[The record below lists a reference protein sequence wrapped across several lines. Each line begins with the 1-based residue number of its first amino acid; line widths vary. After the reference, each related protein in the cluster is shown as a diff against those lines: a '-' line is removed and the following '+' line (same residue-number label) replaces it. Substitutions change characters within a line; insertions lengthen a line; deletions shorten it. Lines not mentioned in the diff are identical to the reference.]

1 MKNNSFLNL
10 INDYIL
16 KRNFETANTLLRKQ
30 IIYTYMQKV
39 QKYNKDYYYSTVTE
53 LLEELQKYSN
63 NKDIQYHLFLYFYKI
78 QNEDLLENDKT
89 YKLLDIYENLQ

>member
-39 QKYNKDYYYSTVTE
+39 QKYNKD
-53 LLEELQKYSN
+53 
-63 NKDIQYHLFLYFYKI
+63 IQYHLFLYFYKI